1 MQTIDSPNFSVVVPQ
16 TCKNRCHFCFC
27 DRSIPNASKD
37 YYLDKLKGLLTDLP
51 EQFFQCSIT
60 GGEPS
65 DLPWLPELAMV
76 LRRRFKKIILT
87 TALPSNGDLSTFKEA
102 LKFVDHVNISIH
114 SPDASIH
121 REITRHPAYTLQ
133 LLQDAVN
140 AVNEKMVL
148 PRDVSLACVTD
159 EMSQAELNNY
169 IFFAQSLGVPNIFIR
184 RNHQFGIK
192 RLEADLKL
200 EKEGFPVNV
209 GSCPACLTRAYL
221 HYGSLKG
228 VVFKYSVPEPS
239 TVMDMVFELIYHQDG
254 LLTFDWNRRLPVT
267 KSLKDLKSELPLALR
282 VRKMLEMES
291 VDKQVADNI
300 IAAIEQDH
308 GKSSR
313 RSSSSS
319 EGVSSGGEC
328 GNYRK
333 SSSGCG
339 SSGCS
344 STDNGC
350 SHKSS
355 GGCAG

>member
-16 TCKNRCHFCFC
+16 TCKNSCPFCFC
-27 DRSIPNASKD
+27 DHSIPNTSKD
-37 YYLDKLKGLLTDLP
+37 YYLDKLNGILIDLP

-65 DLPWLPELAMV
+65 DLPWLSELALL

-87 TALPSNGDLSTFKEA
+87 TALPSNGDLTNFKEA

-114 SPDASIH
+114 SPDVNIH
-121 REITRHPAYTLQ
+121 RKITKHPAYTLQ

-184 RNHQFGIK
+184 RNHKFGID
-192 RLEADLKL
+192 RLEADRKL
-200 EKEGFPVNV
+200 EEEGYPVNV

-221 HYGSLKG
+221 RYGSLKG
-228 VVFKYSVPEPS
+228 VVFKYSVSEPS

-254 LLTFDWNRRLPVT
+254 LLTFDWNRRIPVT
-267 KSLKDLKSELPLALR
+267 KSLKDLTSDLPLALR
-282 VRKMLEMES
+282 VRRMLEMES
-291 VDKQVADNI
+291 VDKQVADKI
-300 IAAIEQDH
+300 IAAIEHDH
-308 GKSSR
+308 KR
-313 RSSSSS
+313 KTPRTRSSSES
-319 EGVSSGGEC
+319 VSSGGEC
-328 GNYRK
+328 GSYRK

-339 SSGCS
+339 SGCG